1 MHYVENVLED
11 LAAVRITRRNSPP
24 SPVAPN
30 ETVMGT
36 ACDEVKRAHALL
48 SDTAEELQALFDKN
62 RPAVKAI
69 EQKPKSEW
77 TADDHELADR
87 LALHNARFEMLRN
100 IAWHEVREQFPSLAT
115 EDMGMR
121 KNWVVV
127 KTAKPKRGLHL
138 AGMAII
144 SRGGNPLEGLPPDLA
159 EILGHLDLSHME

>member
-69 EQKPKSEW
+69 V
-77 TADDHELADR
+77 DDLKHLSAELARFAGLKLASFAEDR
-87 LALHNARFEMLRN
+87 DTQMPDFALPLLLRKHRPEFLVLKGP
-100 IAWHEVREQFPSLAT
+100 IAA
-115 EDMGMR
+115 
-121 KNWVVV
+121 
-127 KTAKPKRGLHL
+127 
-138 AGMAII
+138 
-144 SRGGNPLEGLPPDLA
+144 
-159 EILGHLDLSHME
+159 